1 MKSKGK
7 EPEKREQPYYS
18 LDTSLF
24 HTPIKYFDRGL
35 LPVPVRGKIHTSEER
50 YTRSKA
56 EREIVPIETLSGI
69 HTYIHMKP
77 YVQVPQQTLT
87 IGLFNKPK
95 QYADMEPAIGTVI
108 SSQETGHNEIEIG
121 NAQGYY
127 YHPDKILVIWECYLF
142 SHFYEQ
148 RRPDTEDPNQA
159 KLWVSFE
166 KFLLHQFPD
175 AKKITTPWHDPMFED
190 TAYEA
195 FLQCMGYEKIAQ
207 AAYGKTL

>member
-1 MKSKGK
+1 MIKVV
-7 EPEKREQPYYS
+7 
-18 LDTSLF
+18 
-24 HTPIKYFDRGL
+24 PIFMIKNI
-35 LPVPVRGKIHTSEER
+35 PVSVRGKIHTSEEQ

-56 EREIVPIETLSGI
+56 EREIVPIQTLSGM

-77 YVQVPQQTLT
+77 YIQVPQQTLT
-87 IGLFNKPK
+87 IGLYHKPK
-95 QYADMEPAIGTVI
+95 QFADMEPV
-108 SSQETGHNEIEIG
+108 IG

-127 YHPDKILVIWECYLF
+127 YHPDKTLVIWECYLF

-148 RRPDTEDPNQA
+148 RRPDPEDPNQA

-190 TAYEA
+190 NSYEV
-195 FLQCMGYEKIAQ
+195 FLQFMGYEKIAQ
-207 AAYGKTL
+207 AAYGKNL